1 MFSDW
6 SDGSEPNALDKPDGV
21 PKTEEAQE
29 KDKDEKV
36 KNEDDKV
43 DDGSFEDVYDPI
55 SDDELEAI
63 IADDKQESKV
73 KEKTQT
79 LEIEDVDWSVLE
91 GKSEKGKT
99 TLSFYLDRG
108 VIAAE
113 LQKVLNLP
121 PCKISSFQTFLKTV

>member
-108 VIAAE
+108 L
-113 LQKVLNLP
+113 LQQN
-121 PCKISSFQTFLKTV
+121 